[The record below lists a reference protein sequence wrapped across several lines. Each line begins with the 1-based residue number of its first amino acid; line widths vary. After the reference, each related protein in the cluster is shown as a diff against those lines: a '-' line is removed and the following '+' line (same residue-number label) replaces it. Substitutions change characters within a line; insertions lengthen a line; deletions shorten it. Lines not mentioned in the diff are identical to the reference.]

1 MKKSKKRICKHCNAE
16 LPEGAK
22 VCPECGKK
30 VSHKLVWGIVIA
42 VVVVIAAVLILVSGN
57 SNKPP
62 KEKEY
67 VKEDQ
72 IGSVFTN
79 PDKYKDKYI
88 KIKGQVFNVEEDNG
102 TYVLQVWY
110 DIKDYD
116 KNFIVVTDKKF
127 ENEDYIS
134 VDGWITGEFTGENVV
149 GGKVSCPQI
158 QAVSVEKTTYQD
170 VAAPTVK
177 EITVNKTS
185 AQHGVKVTV
194 EKVEFAE
201 EETRIYVKAE
211 NDSSDTVNIYAYAA
225 EAIQDGK
232 QIGLSDESYM
242 AGYDELEDTISAGS
256 SDTGIILFKKMDP
269 DKSFKL
275 QLGAYSDNYNITMND
290 FTFDIQ

>member
-1 MKKSKKRICKHCNAE
+1 MKKQKICKHCKAE

-30 VSHKLVWGIVIA
+30 VSHKVLLGVVIA
-42 VVVVIAAVLILVSGN
+42 VVVVIAAVLILTNGS

-67 VKEDQ
+67 VKESQ
-72 IGSVFTN
+72 IGSVFSN
-79 PDKYKDKYI
+79 PDKFKDKYI
-88 KIKGQVFNVEEDNG
+88 KIKGQVFNVDENDG

-110 DIKDYD
+110 DVKNVDKD
-116 KNFIVVTDKKF
+116 FIVVTDKKF
-127 ENEDYIS
+127 DNDDYIS

-149 GGKVSCPQI
+149 GGEVSCPQI
-158 QAVSVEKTTYQD
+158 QAVSVKESSYKD
-170 VAAPTVK
+170 IAAPTVK

-211 NDSSDTVNIYAYAA
+211 NDSSDTVNIYTYDA

-232 QIGLSDESYM
+232 QIGLSDELYV

-256 SDTGIILFKKMDP
+256 SDTGVILFKKMDP

-275 QLGAYSDNYNITMND
+275 QIGAYSDNFDITMND

>member
-30 VSHKLVWGIVIA
+30 VSHKLLWGIIIA
-42 VVVVIAAVLILVSGN
+42 VVVVIAAVLILVSGD
-57 SNKPP
+57 SNEPP

-67 VKEDQ
+67 VKESQ

-79 PDKYKDKYI
+79 PDQYTDKYI

-102 TYVLQVWY
+102 TYALQVWY
-110 DIKDYD
+110 DVKNYD
-116 KNFIVVTDKKF
+116 KNFIVLTDKKF

-134 VDGWITGEFTGENVV
+134 VDGWITGEFTGENIV
-149 GGKVSCPQI
+149 GGEVSCPQI
-158 QAVSVEKTTYQD
+158 QAVSVEESSYKD
-170 VAAPTVK
+170 IAAPTVK
-177 EITVNKTS
+177 EIIVNKTS
-185 AQHGVKVTV
+185 EQHGVKVTV

-201 EETRIYVKAE
+201 EETRVYVKAE
-211 NDSSDTVNIYAYAA
+211 NNSSDTVNIYAFDA

-232 QIGLSDESYM
+232 QIGLSDEAY
-242 AGYDELEDTISAGS
+242 AARYDELEDTISAGS
-256 SDTGIILFKKMDP
+256 II
-269 DKSFKL
+269 
-275 QLGAYSDNYNITMND
+275 MND

>member
-30 VSHKLVWGIVIA
+30 VSHKLLWGIIIA
-42 VVVVIAAVLILVSGN
+42 VVVVIAAVLILVSGD
-57 SNKPP
+57 SNEPP

-67 VKEDQ
+67 VKESQ
-72 IGSVFTN
+72 IGSVLTN
-79 PDKYKDKYI
+79 PEQYKDKYI
-88 KIKGQVFNVEEDNG
+88 KIKGQVFNVEENDG
-102 TYVLQVWY
+102 TYIMQVWY
-110 DIKDYD
+110 DVKNYD
-116 KNFIVVTDKKF
+116 KDFVVVTDQKF

-149 GGKVSCPQI
+149 GGEISCPQI
-158 QAVSVEKTTYQD
+158 QAVSVEESSYKD
-170 VAAPTVK
+170 IAAPTVK
-177 EITVNKTS
+177 EIIVNKTS
-185 AQHGVKVTV
+185 EQHGVKVTV

-201 EETRIYVKAE
+201 EETRVYVKAE
-211 NDSSDTVNIYAYAA
+211 NNSSDTVNIYAFDA

-232 QIGLSDESYM
+232 QIGLSDEAYA

-269 DKSFKL
+269 DQSFKL